1 MTKIEKKA
9 THTKKKKKTTKYEKK
24 KKDKHPHFVFFFSTT
39 TFRTKRAVVDRSMWW
54 EGREGIHDDDNYQLQ
69 KLRWDREEKKKIN
82 EKTKAAMHAGERG
95 GNYSNAR

>member
-1 MTKIEKKA
+1 
-9 THTKKKKKTTKYEKK
+9 
-24 KKDKHPHFVFFFSTT
+24 
-39 TFRTKRAVVDRSMWW
+39 MWW

-69 KLRWDREEKKKIN
+69 ELRWDREEKKIN